1 MGIGVK
7 STIKAGTEIS
17 SLFAHGKRF
26 STPFFTII
34 VLKQQSQHDL
44 DGRVAFIAG
53 KKSGN
58 AVWRNGAKRRMRAL
72 VRDFEGPWGGLD
84 VAFVAKSSI
93 LNAPYSKVSNAC
105 AKALNKAGWA
115 RMAPSETSSCRKT
128 AE

>member
-1 MGIGVK
+1 MK
-7 STIKAGTEIS
+7 STIKAGTEVS
-17 SLFAHGKRF
+17 SLFARGKRF

-58 AVWRNGAKRRMRAL
+58 AVWRNSAKRRMRAL
-72 VRDFEGPWGGLD
+72 VHDFNGPWKGMD

-93 LNAPYSKVSNAC
+93 LRASYSKVSDAC
-105 AKALNKAGWA
+105 AKALNKAA
-115 RMAPSETSSCRKT
+115 LTAPAPEKAFAHQDT

>member
-1 MGIGVK
+1 MK

-58 AVWRNGAKRRMRAL
+58 AVWRNGAKRRMREIA
-72 VRDFEGPWGGLD
+72 RSYGAPWEGYD
-84 VAFVAKSSI
+84 VVFLARNPI
-93 LNAPYSKVSNAC
+93 LKASYSKVSNAC
-105 AKALNKAGWA
+105 EKALSKAGLLKSA
-115 RMAPSETSSCRKT
+115 SR
-128 AE
+128 